1 MVFFFRRY
9 VFGEQDVQQLQ
20 HVGDLT
26 AEGPPQTDYDGS
38 HKIVVSGIFL
48 GRSHQIL
55 FGNAVAGN
63 GISSLFGWIRADPD
77 TVDLFNIFVVG
88 ADEFSSVLGRNHSA
102 AVVDSSLDQR
112 IAGIEIVLRLH
123 VDDKLRRTA
132 GDGDRRFEA
141 NIVSH
146 PPFCGSH
153 IFTGDSPDQRRRF
166 LLKYG
171 RMDRH
176 SGDLKMIVDVFP
188 GNFFYR
194 IVPEFFQAV
203 FQDPGQ
209 YNFL

>member
-1 MVFFFRRY
+1 MENSDDNIWYFSSGGMFSASRTFSS
-9 VFGEQDVQQLQ
+9 FS
-20 HVGDLT
+20 T
-26 AEGPPQTDYDGS
+26 
-38 HKIVVSGIFL
+38 SGIFL

-55 FGNAVAGN
+55 FGNAVASN

-88 ADEFSSVLGRNHSA
+88 ADEFSSVLGGNHSA

-176 SGDLKMIVDVFP
+176 SGDLKLIIDVFP